1 MAVFGIYD
9 LLAFDI
15 LGRNPNRNDP
25 VSRAGPE
32 PTHLEISSNSSH
44 TSRSLMASS
53 TPVLVHAAAG
63 LGAGV
68 AHSGVLVLW
77 EIMTRR
83 KHPHWSAR
91 RLRVVQH
98 SLGYACLFG
107 TYEATRRLLEYS
119 FYDALSN
126 HEERVLE
133 FLARYPLLDWMR
145 RDNNDDDGTYEV
157 PSVRWGVAFVAGGVA
172 GYTHQLVMHATS
184 NSKTGEWR
192 KIIPTIR
199 PSVSTF
205 CLTGL
210 CFVAFEFGGE
220 WTERTLLK
228 KSLT

>member
-1 MAVFGIYD
+1 MTVFGTYD
-9 LLAFDI
+9 LVAFDI
-15 LGRNPNRNDP
+15 FGKNADRNDP
-25 VSRAGPE
+25 IRHALPE
-32 PTHLEISSNSSH
+32 PTHLASSSDSSH
-44 TSRSLMASS
+44 TRRSLIASS

-77 EIMTRR
+77 EILTRR

-107 TYEATRRLLEYS
+107 TYEGTRRLLEYS
-119 FYDALSN
+119 CYDALST

-133 FLARYPLLDWMR
+133 VFARHPQLDWLKHDHK
-145 RDNNDDDGTYEV
+145 DNDGTYEV
-157 PSVRWGVAFVAGGVA
+157 PSVRWAVAFAAGGVA
-172 GYTHQLVMHATS
+172 GYTHQLVMHAMS
-184 NSKTGEWR
+184 HSQTGEWR

-199 PSVSTF
+199 PSMSTF